1 MLLMSIKTDENI
13 ALDRADRTILR
24 ILQEDGR
31 MTNARLAEL
40 VHLSPAA
47 CLERVKRLT
56 REGFI
61 RGYRAELDPD
71 KLGAGMLAFIEVK
84 LDRTTPDVFE
94 QFKQAVRALPAVQE
108 CHMVAGGFD
117 YLVKVRVQDMAAY
130 RGLMGQSI
138 WSLPGIRETHT
149 YPVME
154 EVKSTAVIPVL

>member
-1 MLLMSIKTDENI
+1 MNDLAQI
-13 ALDRADRTILR
+13 DRADRTILR

-31 MTNARLAEL
+31 MTNARLSEL

-61 RGYRAELDPD
+61 RGYRAELNPE
-71 KLGAGMLAFIEVK
+71 KLGAGMVIFIEVK
-84 LDRTTPDVFE
+84 LDRTTPDIFE
-94 QFKQAVRALPAVQE
+94 QFKQAVRMLPQIAE

-117 YLVKVRVQDMAAY
+117 YLIKVRVADMTAY
-130 RGLMGQSI
+130 RLLMGASI
-138 WSLPGIRETHT
+138 WSLPGVRETHT

-154 EVKSTAVIPVL
+154 EVKTNPSIMVP

>member
-1 MLLMSIKTDENI
+1 MSIKTDENI

>member
-1 MLLMSIKTDENI
+1 MLLMSTKSNENSAI
-13 ALDRADRTILR
+13 DRADRTILR

-40 VHLSPAA
+40 VSLSPAA

-56 REGFI
+56 RDGFI
-61 RGYRAELDPD
+61 RGYRAELNPD
-71 KLGAGMLAFIEVK
+71 KLDAGMLAFIEVK

-94 QFKQAVRALPAVQE
+94 QFKQAVRTLSAVQE

-130 RGLMGQSI
+130 RSLMGQSI

-154 EVKSTAVIPVL
+154 EVKSTTAIPVT

>member
-1 MLLMSIKTDENI
+1 MNIKADENI

>member
-1 MLLMSIKTDENI
+1 MDIDRT
-13 ALDRADRTILR
+13 DRAILR

-31 MTNARLAEL
+31 ITNARLASL

-56 REGFI
+56 REGYI
-61 RGYRAELDPD
+61 RGYRAELNPD
-71 KLGAGMLAFIEVK
+71 KLGAAMLAFVEVK

-94 QFKQAVRALPAVQE
+94 RFKQEVRALPEVQE

-117 YLVKVRVQDMAAY
+117 YLVKVRVADMAAY
-130 RGLMGQSI
+130 RALMGKSL
-138 WSLPGIRETHT
+138 WSWPGIRETHT

-154 EVKSTAVIPVL
+154 EVKATGVVMVV

>member
-1 MLLMSIKTDENI
+1 MNDL
-13 ALDRADRTILR
+13 AQVDRADRTILR

-31 MTNARLAEL
+31 MTNARLSEL

-61 RGYRAELDPD
+61 RGYRAELNPE
-71 KLGAGMLAFIEVK
+71 KLGAGMVIFIEVK
-84 LDRTTPDVFE
+84 LDRTTSDIFE
-94 QFKQAVRALPAVQE
+94 QFKQAVRALPQITE

-117 YLVKVRVQDMAAY
+117 YLIKVRVADMTAY
-130 RGLMGQSI
+130 RLLMGASI
-138 WSLPGIRETHT
+138 WSLPGVRETHT

-154 EVKSTAVIPVL
+154 EVKTNPSIMVP